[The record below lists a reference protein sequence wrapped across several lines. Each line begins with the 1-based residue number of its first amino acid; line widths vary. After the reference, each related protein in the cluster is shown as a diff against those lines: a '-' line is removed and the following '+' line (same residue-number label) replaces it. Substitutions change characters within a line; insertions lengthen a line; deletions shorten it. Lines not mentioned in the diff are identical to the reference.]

1 MIPKPMKDLFVRG
14 PRRAHVMRC
23 KECGLEIWGKTRG
36 HIITSAQSCHNRCH
50 DCGSSLF
57 VPDDIPAIKLEQMYR
72 FLDDEDKIDRLE
84 LEHDTM
90 LMEKYGGFGCPC
102 PDCND
107 GADDENDDG
116 FQYELSDE
124 IRERLK

>member
-1 MIPKPMKDLFVRG
+1 LWFKSKYHYPGNACPTCETK
-14 PRRAHVMRC
+14 
-23 KECGLEIWGKTRG
+23 
-36 HIITSAQSCHNRCH
+36 
-50 DCGSSLF
+50 SSLF
-57 VPDDIPAIKLEQMYR
+57 VPDDISAIKLEQMYR

-84 LEHDTM
+84 LEHDVM
-90 LMEKYGGFGCPC
+90 LMEKYGGFGSCPC